1 MLTPKEAAALL
12 RISHKTLQDWRLDG
26 KGPVFH
32 KLGRVVRYDPNDLA
46 AYLAGTARTNTGGGV
61 PA

>member
-1 MLTPKEAAALL
+1 
-12 RISHKTLQDWRLDG
+12 LQDWRLDG

-46 AYLAGTARTNTGGGV
+46 AYLTGTARTNTAGGV